1 MKRKLTIGLLFTLAL
16 AVCTTNLMA
25 AEAWSE
31 STEIQ
36 KSVKVSGT
44 VKDSAGEPIFGAT
57 VIQVGS
63 QTNGMTTDANGNFTL
78 TVPEGAEVSVSYI
91 GYVAQTV
98 KAYDGMIVTLADDSQ
113 TIDDV
118 VVVGF
123 GTQKK
128 ANLTGAVS
136 SVDVDKTFGSKPIVD
151 VSKGLQGT
159 VPGLTITFATA
170 DMGESASIKVRGTTS
185 IYGNNKPLILLDG
198 VEISDLSFVNPDNI
212 ANISVLKDAASASIY
227 GTRGAYGVVLITSK
241 DGSDVKDRSKI
252 TYSANFAW
260 NEPINLPKY
269 ATGYDMLTAMDLTM
283 DAYEATNGNRRI
295 EAFGMYYED
304 IKPHIENWLNNYW
317 DAYQAGELGQTY
329 VYGRDYEYNA
339 QGVSQFY
346 RIVDPNKEL
355 LKNTSFQHNHNLTV
369 AGSAGKTS
377 YNISMNYYKQDGLLK
392 MAEEQSMQRVTAN
405 VSTSSQVKKWL
416 RIGTKMMYTEKVFK
430 YPLGNSASGSNLYTY
445 SMRFPTMFPFGISDG
460 GIDPNTGEPLNA
472 TTEGSKGLYFRH
484 GNGFL
489 VGYPTQKGQDDYMR
503 VGANVDIN
511 IAKGLTFH
519 ADYTRSIL
527 NYISNAVQ
535 IPVYVANW
543 WSAYSPKYALQS
555 NDQVSKTIVKTRANA
570 FNAYFDYTVDF
581 CKDHNIAVK
590 LGFNS
595 DDYFVQNIGATSKT
609 MINYG
614 FPTLSLTENASN
626 ATVSE
631 TKNKRAAAGFFG
643 RINYNWKDKL
653 LLELN
658 GRFDGSSKFAKTQK
672 WGFFPSGSIGYRLS
686 EENFMKNQNVI
697 SNLKVRASYGMIGNE
712 DVIASDY
719 YPFMT
724 TIGRGTISWIDPNN
738 TKAML
743 AYFGMPGVSNPALT
757 WETIQTMDFGID
769 LGFLNNDLN
778 IVFDWYQRN
787 TKGMLVN
794 ADQVAYEIGL
804 LSMPMIIGGDMRTR
818 GWEVQ
823 VDYNHSFNKDFR
835 IYATATLADSKAK
848 ITKWGSNA
856 GTLTGYYEGK
866 EFGEIWG
873 FKTADAYF
881 TAEEAAN
888 GVLLPDGSRVDI
900 NDVYQK
906 ALYKG
911 SFRYGEGDVKY
922 VDVNGD
928 GKVDS
933 GKGTIDDHGDLIRI
947 GNNQPRYEYSLRAG
961 LQWKGLDFEFLL
973 QGVGKRDFWTT
984 SSLILPFTQG
994 RSMAIFTNQF
1004 DCYTPENPDAKFPRP
1019 YIGHYGST
1027 VNGLSN
1033 NGQNNFY
1040 SQTKYL
1046 SDFSYLRLKNVTI
1059 GYTLPKDWTMK
1070 ATIEKARIYFSVNNL
1085 FTFDH
1090 IDGAIDP
1097 EYNQNATAD
1106 TGGRGNPFCRTWSC
1120 GVQISF

>member
-44 VKDSAGEPIFGAT
+44 VKDSAGAPVLGAT
-57 VIQVGS
+57 VIQADN
-63 QTNGMTTDANGNFTL
+63 QTNGMTTDANGNFVL
-78 TVPEGAEVSVSYI
+78 TVPEGANVVVSYI

-98 KAYDGMIVTLADDSQ
+98 KAYDGMIVTLKDDAQ
-113 TIDDV
+113 MIDDV

-136 SVDVDKTFGSKPIVD
+136 SVDVAKTFESKPIVD

-159 VPGLTITFATA
+159 VPGLTITFGTA
-170 DMGESASIKVRGTTS
+170 DLGESASIKVRGTTS
-185 IYGNNKPLILLDG
+185 VYGNNTPLILLDG

-241 DGSDVKDRSKI
+241 DGSEMKDRAKI

-260 NEPINLPKY
+260 NDPIDLPKY
-269 ATGYDMLTAMDLTM
+269 ATGYDVLDAMHFTMLANENTSGTYDS
-283 DAYEATNGNRRI
+283 
-295 EAFGMYYED
+295 EAFGMYYSKLLDPMKE
-304 IKPHIENWLNNYW
+304 WLDNNLE
-317 DAYQAGELGQTY
+317 AYNNGELGQTY

-339 QGVSQFY
+339 SGVAHFY
-346 RIVDPNKEL
+346 RVVDPNKEI
-355 LKNTSFQHNHNLTV
+355 LKDNAFQHSHNLTV

-377 YNISMNYYKQDGLLK
+377 YNVSMNYYKQDGLLK

-416 RIGTKMMYTEKVFK
+416 RVGTKMMYTEKVFK
-430 YPLGNSASGSNLYTY
+430 YPNSNSGSGSNLFTYT
-445 SMRFPTMFPFGISDG
+445 MRFPTFFPFGISDG
-460 GIDPNTGEPLNA
+460 GIDPNTGESVSA
-472 TTEGSKGLYFRH
+472 AAAGGKGLYFRH
-484 GNGFL
+484 GNGFV

-511 IAKGLTFH
+511 IVKGLTFH

-527 NYISNAVQ
+527 NYISNGVSM
-535 IPVYVANW
+535 PVYVANW
-543 WSAYSPKYALQS
+543 WSAYSPKYALVS
-555 NDQVSKTIVKTRANA
+555 TNSVSKTIVKNRANA
-570 FNAYFDYTVDF
+570 FNAYFDYNVAF
-581 CKDHNIAVK
+581 CKDHNLAVK

-595 DDYFVQNIGATSKT
+595 DDYFTQTIGATSLN
-609 MINYG
+609 MINTLY
-614 FPTLSLTENASN
+614 PVLSLTENAN
-626 ATVSE
+626 GKATVSE
-631 TKNKRAAAGFFG
+631 SKKKRAAAGFFG
-643 RINYNWKDKL
+643 RINYSWKDKL

-658 GRFDGSSKFAKTQK
+658 GRFDGSSKFAAGQK

-712 DVIASDY
+712 DVSAGSY

-724 TIGRGTISWIDPNN
+724 TIGNSTISWIGPNSAN
-738 TKAML
+738 GALTYA
-743 AYFGMPGVSNPALT
+743 GMPGVSNPALT
-757 WETIQTMDFGID
+757 WESIETIDVGLD

-778 IVFDWYQRN
+778 IVFDWYQRQ
-787 TKGMLVN
+787 TTGMLVT
-794 ADQVAYEIGL
+794 ADQVAYEIGIAT
-804 LSMPMIIGGDMRTR
+804 MHKVNGGNMRTR

-848 ITKWGSNA
+848 ITDWGTNTGA
-856 GTLTGYYEGK
+856 ITGYYVGK
-866 EFGEIWG
+866 EWGEIWG

-881 TAEEAAN
+881 TADEAAN
-888 GVLLPDGSRVDI
+888 GVLLADGSRVGI
-900 NDVYQK
+900 NEVYQK
-906 ALYKG
+906 ALYKSG
-911 SFRYGEGDVKY
+911 FRYGEGDVKY
-922 VDVNGD
+922 EDLNGD

-933 GKGTIDDHGDLIRI
+933 GKGTISDHGDLIRI
-947 GNNQPRYEYSLRAG
+947 GNTTPRYEYSLRAG
-961 LQWKGLDFEFLL
+961 LQWKGLDFEFLF
-973 QGVGKRDFWTT
+973 QGVGKREMWSQ
-984 SSLILPFTQG
+984 SSRILPLTQG
-994 RSMAIFTNQF
+994 RSTNIFTDQL
-1004 DCYTPENPDAKFPRP
+1004 DYYTPENPDAKFPRP
-1019 YIGHYGST
+1019 YIGHTGSI
-1027 VNGLSN
+1027 NGLSN
-1033 NGQNNFY
+1033 GANNYY

-1046 SDFSYLRLKNVTI
+1046 SNMAYLRLKNVTL
-1059 GYTLPKDWTMK
+1059 GYTLPKNLTMK
-1070 ATIEKARIYFSVNNL
+1070 ATIEKVRVYVSAQNL
-1085 FTFDH
+1085 LTFDH
-1090 IDGAIDP
+1090 LNGAIDP
-1097 EYNQNATAD
+1097 EYNVSGTAD

>member
-98 KAYDGMIVTLADDSQ
+98 KAYDGMIVTLKDDSQ

-128 ANLTGAVS
+128 ANLTGAVT
-136 SVDVDKTFGSKPIVD
+136 SVDVAKTFESKPIVD

-159 VPGLTITFATA
+159 VPGLTITFGTA
-170 DMGESASIKVRGTTS
+170 DLGESASIKVRGTTS
-185 IYGNNKPLILLDG
+185 VYGNNKPLILLDG

-241 DGSDVKDRSKI
+241 DGSDVKDRAKI

-260 NEPINLPKY
+260 QEPINLPKY
-269 ATGYDMLTAMDLTM
+269 ATGYDVLKAMEFTMLANKNTSGLYDS
-283 DAYEATNGNRRI
+283 
-295 EAFGMYYED
+295 EAFGMYYSKLLDPMKE
-304 IKPHIENWLNNYW
+304 WLDNYL
-317 DAYQAGELGQTY
+317 DDYNSGNMDQTY
-329 VYGRDYEYNA
+329 VYGRDYAYDA
-339 QGVSQFY
+339 SGIAHFY
-346 RIVDPNKEL
+346 RVVDPNKEL
-355 LKNTSFQHNHNLTV
+355 LKNTAFQHNHNLTV
-369 AGSAGKTS
+369 AGSSGKTS

-430 YPLGNSASGSNLYTY
+430 YPNSNQGSGSNLFTYT
-445 SMRFPTMFPFGISDG
+445 MRFPTFFPFGISDG
-460 GIDPNTGEPLNA
+460 GIDPATGEPLNA
-472 TTEGSKGLYFRH
+472 TTAGSKGLYFRH
-484 GNGFL
+484 GNGFI

-503 VGANVDIN
+503 VGANIDIN

-527 NYISNAVQ
+527 NYISNGLSLPVQ
-535 IPVYVANW
+535 VANW
-543 WSAYSPKYALQS
+543 WSAYSPKYALVS
-555 NDQVSKTIVKTRANA
+555 TNQVSKTIVKNRANA
-570 FNAYFDYTVDF
+570 FNAYFDYNVDF

-590 LGFNS
+590 VGFNS
-595 DDYFVQNIGATSKT
+595 DDYYTTTIGASSKNL
-609 MINYG
+609 INNLY
-614 FPTLSLTENASN
+614 PILSLTQDYNGK

-631 TKNKRAAAGFFG
+631 SKKKRTSAGFFG

-653 LLELN
+653 LVELN
-658 GRFDGSSKFAKTQK
+658 GRFDGSSKFAAGQK

-697 SNLKVRASYGMIGNE
+697 SNLKIRASYGMIGNE
-712 DVIASDY
+712 DVVASDY
-719 YPFMT
+719 HPFMSL
-724 TIGRGTISWIDPNN
+724 IGNSSLSWIGPESANGSL
-738 TKAML
+738 T
-743 AYFGMPGVSNPALT
+743 YFGMPGVSNPSLT
-757 WETIQTMDFGID
+757 WESIETIDVGLD

-778 IVFDWYQRN
+778 IVFDWFQRQ
-787 TKGMLVN
+787 TTGMLVQ

-804 LSMPMIIGGDMRTR
+804 PSMPKVNAGDMRTR

-848 ITKWGSNA
+848 ITDWGSNTGA
-856 GTLTGYYEGK
+856 ITGYYVGK
-866 EFGEIWG
+866 EWGEIWG
-873 FKTADAYF
+873 FQTADAYF
-881 TAEEAAN
+881 TADEVAN
-888 GVLLPDGSRVDI
+888 GVLLADGSRVGI
-900 NDVYQK
+900 NEVYQK
-906 ALYKG
+906 ALYKS

-922 VDVNGD
+922 EDLNGD

-947 GNNQPRYEYSLRAG
+947 GNTTPRYEYSLRAG
-961 LQWKGLDFEFLL
+961 LQWKGLDFEFLF
-973 QGVGKRDFWTT
+973 QGVGKRDLWTT
-984 SSLILPFTQG
+984 SSRILPLTQG
-994 RSMAIFTNQF
+994 RSTNIFTNQF
-1004 DCYTPENPDAKFPRP
+1004 DYYTPENPNAKYPRP
-1019 YIGHYGST
+1019 YIGHTGSI
-1027 VNGLSN
+1027 NGLSN
-1033 NGQNNFY
+1033 GANNYY

-1046 SDFSYLRLKNVTI
+1046 SDMSYLRLKNVTL

-1070 ATIEKARIYFSVNNL
+1070 ATIEKARIYFSVQNL
-1085 FTFDH
+1085 FTIDH
-1090 IDGAIDP
+1090 VDGAIDP
-1097 EYNQNATAD
+1097 EYTGGNVDD
-1106 TGGRGNPFCRTWSC
+1106 TGGRGNPFCRAWSC

>member
-36 KSVKVSGT
+36 KSVKISGT
-44 VKDSAGEPIFGAT
+44 VKDSAGEPILGAT
-57 VIQVGS
+57 VIQADNQS
-63 QTNGMTTDANGNFTL
+63 NGMTTDVNGNFTL
-78 TVPEGAEVSVSYI
+78 TVPEGASVAVSYI

-128 ANLTGAVS
+128 ANLTGAVT
-136 SVDVDKTFGSKPIVD
+136 SVDVAKAFDSKPIVD
-151 VSKGLQGT
+151 VTKGLQGT
-159 VPGLTITFATA
+159 VPGLTITFSTA
-170 DMGESASIKVRGTTS
+170 DLGESASVKVRGTTS
-185 IYGNNKPLILLDG
+185 VYGNNKPLILLDG

-241 DGSDVKDRSKI
+241 DGSEVKDRAKV

-260 NEPINLPKY
+260 NDPIDLPKY
-269 ATGYDMLTAMDLTM
+269 ATGYDVIPAMEFTMLANKN
-283 DAYEATNGNRRI
+283 TNGDYDS
-295 EAFGMYYED
+295 EAFGMYYSKLLD
-304 IKPHIENWLNNYW
+304 PIKNWLDNYL
-317 DAYQAGELGQTY
+317 DDYNAGKLDQTY
-329 VYGRDYEYNA
+329 VYGRDYEYSA
-339 QGVSQFY
+339 SGVAHFY
-346 RIVDPNKEL
+346 RVVDPNKEI
-355 LKNTSFQHNHNLTV
+355 LKNSSFQHSHNLTV

-377 YNISMNYYKQDGLLK
+377 YNVSMNYYKQDGLLK
-392 MAEEQSMQRVTAN
+392 YADEQSMQRITAN

-416 RIGTKMMYTEKVFK
+416 RVGTKMMYTEKVFK
-430 YPLGNSASGSNLYTY
+430 YPNSNQGSGSNLFTYT
-445 SMRFPTMFPFGISDG
+445 MRFPTFFPFGISDG
-460 GIDPNTGEPLNA
+460 AIDPNTGESINA
-472 TTEGSKGLYFRH
+472 TAAGGKGLYFRH
-484 GNGFL
+484 GNGFV
-489 VGYPTQKGQDDYMR
+489 VGYPTQKGQDDFMR

-511 IAKGLTFH
+511 IVKGLTFH

-527 NYISNAVQ
+527 NYISNGVST
-535 IPVYVANW
+535 PVYVANW
-543 WSAYSPKYALQS
+543 WSGYSPKYALTS
-555 NDQVSKTIVKTRANA
+555 TNSVSKTIVKNRANA
-570 FNAYFDYTVDF
+570 FNAYFDYVVDLA
-581 CKDHNIAVK
+581 KDHNLAVK
-590 LGFNS
+590 IGFNS
-595 DDYFVQNIGATSKT
+595 DDYFTQTIGASAKN
-609 MINYG
+609 MINNNY
-614 FPTLSLTENASN
+614 PILSLTEEANGL

-631 TKNKRAAAGFFG
+631 SKSKRAAAGFFG

-653 LLELN
+653 LVELN
-658 GRFDGSSKFAKTQK
+658 GRFDGSSKFAAGQK

-712 DVIASDY
+712 DVSAGSF

-724 TIGRGTISWIDPNN
+724 TIGRSSISWIGPDSANGS
-738 TKAML
+738 L
-743 AYFGMPGVSNPALT
+743 SYFGMPGVSNPSLT
-757 WETIQTMDFGID
+757 WESIETIDVGLD
-769 LGFLNNDLN
+769 LGFLNNELN
-778 IVFDWYQRN
+778 VVFDWFQRQ
-787 TKGMLVN
+787 TTGMLVK

-804 LSMPMIIGGDMRTR
+804 SSMPNVNGGNMRTR

-823 VDYNHSFNKDFR
+823 VDYNHAFNKDFR

-848 ITKWGSNA
+848 ITKWGTNTGA
-856 GTLTGYYEGK
+856 ITGYYEGK
-866 EFGEIWG
+866 EWGEIWG
-873 FKTADAYF
+873 FQTADAYF
-881 TAEEAAN
+881 TADEAAN
-888 GVLLPDGSRVDI
+888 GVVIYDGSRVGI
-900 NDVYQK
+900 NEVYQK

-922 VDVNGD
+922 EDLNKD

-947 GNNQPRYEYSLRAG
+947 GNTTPRYEYSLRAG
-961 LQWKGLDFEFLL
+961 LQWKGLDFEFLF
-973 QGVGKRDFWTT
+973 QGVGKREMWSQ
-984 SSLILPFTQG
+984 SSRVLPLTQA
-994 RSMAIFTNQF
+994 RSSNIFT
-1004 DCYTPENPDAKFPRP
+1004 DLLDYYTPENPDAKFPRP
-1019 YIGHYGST
+1019 WIGHTGSI
-1027 VNGLSN
+1027 NGLSN
-1033 NGQNNFY
+1033 GANNYY

-1046 SDFSYLRLKNVTI
+1046 CDMSYLRLKNVTL

-1070 ATIEKARIYFSVNNL
+1070 ATIEKARVYFSVQNL
-1085 FTFDH
+1085 LTFDKLN
-1090 IDGAIDP
+1090 GAIDP
-1097 EYNQNATAD
+1097 EYNVSGTAD

>member
-98 KAYDGMIVTLADDSQ
+98 KAYDGMIVTLKDDSQ

-128 ANLTGAVS
+128 ANLTGAVT
-136 SVDVDKTFGSKPIVD
+136 SVDVAKTFESKPIVD

-159 VPGLTITFATA
+159 VPGLTITFGTA
-170 DMGESASIKVRGTTS
+170 DLGESASIKVRGTTS
-185 IYGNNKPLILLDG
+185 VFGNNKPLILLDG

-241 DGSDVKDRSKI
+241 DGSEVKDRAKV

-260 NEPINLPKY
+260 NQPIDLPKY
-269 ATGYDMLTAMDLTM
+269 ATGYSALDAMHFTMLANQNTSGTYDS
-283 DAYEATNGNRRI
+283 
-295 EAFGMYYED
+295 EAFGMYYSKLLD
-304 IKPHIENWLNNYW
+304 PIKNWLDNNLE
-317 DAYQAGELGQTY
+317 AYNNGELDQTY
-329 VYGRDYEYNA
+329 VYGRDYEYSA
-339 QGVSQFY
+339 SGVGHFY
-346 RIVDPNKEL
+346 RVVDPNKEL
-355 LKNTSFQHNHNLTV
+355 LKDASFQHSHNLTV

-377 YNISMNYYKQDGLLK
+377 YNVSMNYYKQDGLLK
-392 MAEEQSMQRVTAN
+392 YAEEESMQRVTAN
-405 VSTSSQVKKWL
+405 VTTSSQVKKWL
-416 RIGTKMMYTEKVFK
+416 RVGTKMMYTEKVFK
-430 YPLGNSASGSNLYTY
+430 YPYGNSASGSNLYTY
-445 SMRFPTMFPFGISDG
+445 SMRFPTFFPYGISDG
-460 GIDPNTGEPLNA
+460 GIDPATGESINA
-472 TTEGSKGLYFRH
+472 TAAGAKGLYFRH
-484 GNGFL
+484 GNGFV

-503 VGANVDIN
+503 VGANIDIN

-527 NYISNAVQ
+527 NYISNGVQ
-535 IPVYVANW
+535 LPVYVANW
-543 WSAYSPKYALQS
+543 WSSYSPKYALAS
-555 NDQVSKTIVKTRANA
+555 TNQVSKTIVKNRANA
-570 FNAYFDYTVDF
+570 FNAYFDYNVNF

-590 LGFNS
+590 VGFNS
-595 DDYFVQNIGATSKT
+595 DDYFTQNIGASSKN
-609 MINYG
+609 MINNNY
-614 FPTLSLTENASN
+614 PVLSLTEEASGK

-631 TKNKRAAAGFFG
+631 SKSKRAAAGFFG

-653 LLELN
+653 LVEVN
-658 GRFDGSSKFAKTQK
+658 GRYDGSSKFAAGQK
-672 WGFFPSGSIGYRLS
+672 WGFFPSASVGYRLS
-686 EENFMKNQNVI
+686 EENFMKNQDVI

-712 DVIASDY
+712 DVSAGSY

-724 TIGRGTISWIDPNN
+724 TIGRGSLSWIGPESANGS
-738 TKAML
+738 L
-743 AYFGMPGVSNPALT
+743 SYFGMPGVSNPALT
-757 WETIQTMDFGID
+757 WESIETIDVGVD

-778 IVFDWYQRN
+778 VVFDWYQRQ
-787 TKGMLVN
+787 TTGMLVT

-804 LSMPMIIGGDMRTR
+804 SSMPKVNGGNMRTR

-835 IYATATLADSKAK
+835 VYATATVADSKAT
-848 ITKWGSNA
+848 ITDWGTNTGA
-856 GTLTGYYEGK
+856 ITGYYVGK
-866 EFGEIWG
+866 EWGEIWG
-873 FKTADAYF
+873 FQTADAYF
-881 TAEEAAN
+881 TADEAAN
-888 GVLLPDGSRVDI
+888 GVVIYDGSRVGI
-900 NDVYQK
+900 NEVYQK
-906 ALYKG
+906 ALYKSG
-911 SFRYGEGDVKY
+911 FRYGEGDVKY
-922 VDVNGD
+922 EDLNKD

-947 GNNQPRYEYSLRAG
+947 GNTTPRYEYSLRAG
-961 LQWKGLDFEFLL
+961 LQWKGLDFEFLF
-973 QGVGKRDFWTT
+973 QGVGKREMWSQ
-984 SSLILPFTQG
+984 SSRVMPLTQA
-994 RSMAIFTNQF
+994 RSSNIFTDQL
-1004 DCYTPENPDAKFPRP
+1004 DYYTPENPDAKFPRP
-1019 YIGHYGST
+1019 YIGHTGSI
-1027 VNGLSN
+1027 NGLSN
-1033 NGQNNFY
+1033 GANNYY

-1046 SDFSYLRLKNVTI
+1046 CDMSYLRLKNVTL

-1070 ATIEKARIYFSVNNL
+1070 ATIEKARVYFSVQNL

-1090 IDGAIDP
+1090 LDGAIDP
-1097 EYNQNATAD
+1097 EYNVSGTAD

-1120 GVQISF
+1120 GLQISF